1 MDTREDPTVVD
12 LGELERRLE
21 RRACWAEDPQAYRA
35 GVHDAL
41 RALRE
46 RAQHDHVTTVLAG

>member
-21 RRACWAEDPQAYRA
+21 QRACWSEDPRAYRA

-41 RALRE
+41 RALRG
-46 RAQHDHVTTVLAG
+46 RAQPDPAATVLAG